1 MQPTNQTKPTNKRS
15 GRKSRRRT
23 ATKPKNVNAA
33 PTAISLVAKT
43 RVPAIKATPRGF
55 VVTHREFIQDVT
67 AADANFRNTTFS
79 VNPGLATTFPWLSA
93 IAGRF
98 ESYLFRRLH
107 FIYEPICPTTTPGA
121 VMMAVDYDA
130 VDAAPTSKVV
140 LMAYRGA
147 VRSAPW
153 NITRFDATRG
163 DLRKFGVQRF
173 VRTGSTPANADL
185 KTYDVGN
192 LQLATQNTPATAT
205 TLGELYV
212 EYEVEFFTPQI
223 PTTVVRSQRNVTQT
237 AKIDIP
243 AAGAG
248 NIVLASKIT
257 GDTNTPPFWL
267 HGPSDRGVNLILDA
281 NRVQTFFLNLRSPD
295 LSKITGGPL
304 RVAQLYENMKLFD
317 AKDFDVGRV
326 GGQPDS
332 IDQWGIPFNDTIT
345 NFDYTL
351 YFRVPAATQ
360 SRTIGA
366 NLIPMFL
373 PRPSSGTTTLYITLR
388 PAPSSPGAV
397 YNSSLLTTG
406 TDWAFPQLDIPSLT
420 STSASTS
427 KRYDDS
433 SPGLV
438 QQIMYI
444 PDDEITIQPHKKK

>member
-1 MQPTNQTKPTNKRS
+1 MQPNSPTKLNNKRS
-15 GRKSRRRT
+15 GRKSRRR
-23 ATKPKNVNAA
+23 ANAKAKNVNAA
-33 PTAISLVAKT
+33 PTAISLVTKT
-43 RVPAIKATPRGF
+43 RVPAIKATTRG
-55 VVTHREFIQDVT
+55 VVVAHREYIQDVT

-130 VDAAPTSKVV
+130 VDSAPTSKVV

-173 VRTGSTPANADL
+173 VRTSSNPAGSDL

-192 LQLATQNTPATAT
+192 LQLATQNTPGAPT

-223 PTTVVRSQRNVTQT
+223 PTTVVRSQRNVNQT
-237 AKIDIP
+237 ARINIP

-248 NIVLASKIT
+248 NIVLASRIT

-267 HGPSDRGVNLILDA
+267 HGPSDLGVTLILDT
-281 NRVQTFFLNLRSPD
+281 NRVQNFYLNLRSPD
-295 LSKITGGPL
+295 LSKVPGGAL
-304 RVAQLYENMKLFD
+304 KVAQFFD
-317 AKDFDVGRV
+317 NVALKDANGYRVSRV
-326 GGQPDS
+326 GGAAPSLDN
-332 IDQWGIPFNDTIT
+332 WGFGFNDTTT
-345 NFDYTL
+345 NFDYTA
-351 YFRVPAATQ
+351 YFRVPT
-360 SRTIGA
+360 TTDTNTLGA
-366 NLIPMFL
+366 NLIPVFL
-373 PRPSSGTTTLYITLR
+373 PRPTSGTVSLFVTLL
-388 PAPSSPGAV
+388 PAPTSPGTV
-397 YNSSLLTTG
+397 YTNMLPLTG
-406 TDWAFPQLDIPSLT
+406 TDWAFPQLDIPSL
-420 STSASTS
+420 ASTTFRSS
-427 KRYDDS
+427 KQYDES
-433 SPGLV
+433 SPGLIQHFV
-438 QQIMYI
+438 HV
-444 PDDEITIQPHKKK
+444 PDDDIVVQPYIKK

>member
-1 MQPTNQTKPTNKRS
+1 MQPNKQTKPNNKRS
-15 GRKSRRRT
+15 GRGSKRR
-23 ATKPKNVNAA
+23 ANAKPQNVNAA
-33 PTAISLVAKT
+33 PTAMSLVTKT

-55 VVTHREFIQDVT
+55 VVTHREYIQDVT

-130 VDAAPTSKVV
+130 VDTAPTSKVA

-173 VRTGSTPANADL
+173 VRTTANPANTDL

-192 LQLATQNTPATAT
+192 LQLATQNTPATPT

-223 PTTVVRSQRNVTQT
+223 PTAATRDQRNVTQT

-248 NIVLASKIT
+248 NIVLASRIT
-257 GDTNTPPFWL
+257 GVTDGPPFWL
-267 HGPSDRGVNLILDA
+267 QGPTDLGVNLILDA
-281 NRVQTFFLNLRSPD
+281 NRVQNFFLNLRSPD
-295 LSKITGGPL
+295 LSKVPGGAL
-304 RVAQLYENMKLFD
+304 KLAQLYNNL
-317 AKDFDVGRV
+317 ALANPTSYRVSRV
-326 GGQPDS
+326 GVNPYT
-332 IDQWGIPFNDTIT
+332 IDNWGFAFNDSVT
-345 NFDYTL
+345 NFDYTA
-351 YFRVPAATQ
+351 YFRVPTTT
-360 SRTIGA
+360 STNTSGA
-366 NLIPMFL
+366 NLIPLFL
-373 PRPSSGTTTLYITLR
+373 PRPTSGTTTIYLTLR
-388 PAPSSPGAV
+388 PASSPPGTV
-397 YNSSLLTTG
+397 YPNALSITG
-406 TDWAFPQLDIPSLT
+406 TDWAFPQLEIPSF
-420 STSASTS
+420 ASTLAKSS
-427 KRYDDS
+427 KRYDES

-438 QQIMYI
+438 QHIVLI
-444 PDDEITIQPHKKK
+444 PDDEITVHSDSKK